1 MITKEKIEID
11 NRYGGDV
18 DAFVYATK
26 KQKKIMSD
34 NDFFIIRTL
43 TQNIHIIRNGLASK
57 EFEQGV
63 DKTLREEC
71 ASEEVIEQLRNLRLI
86 FL

>member
-1 MITKEKIEID
+1 
-11 NRYGGDV
+11 
-18 DAFVYATK
+18 
-26 KQKKIMSD
+26 MSD